1 MIKITLKP
9 KFKIESEMN
18 LKNLSNHR
26 FKRNLIYKTKILYNN
41 QEFAIDK
48 IFEIK
53 IEKNEEIQNEL
64 VILDLNKNCDY
75 LGWKWRD
82 GVLRVKSN
90 VGSFLGSEMVAGKIL
105 VDGSAEHFVG
115 SQMCGGKIIIKS
127 NVLDFAGSS
136 LPGYKKGMSGG
147 LIIINGNARDYL
159 GFNIRRG
166 ILFVKGNVG
175 NHSCNSMVAG
185 TVILKKK
192 VGNNLGFGMKRGTIF
207 LNKKIFSLKN
217 FTRIGE
223 IKNSFFDLLN
233 VYLTRKFGLKIF
245 KKGESLIKYHGD
257 ESLDGKGEIIVKK

>member
-41 QEFAIDK
+41 KEFAIDK

-90 VGSFLGSEMVAGKIL
+90 VGSFLAQKWWQE
-105 VDGSAEHFVG
+105 
-115 SQMCGGKIIIKS
+115 
-127 NVLDFAGSS
+127 N
-136 LPGYKKGMSGG
+136 
-147 LIIINGNARDYL
+147 
-159 GFNIRRG
+159 
-166 ILFVKGNVG
+166 
-175 NHSCNSMVAG
+175 SC
-185 TVILKKK
+185 
-192 VGNNLGFGMKRGTIF
+192 
-207 LNKKIFSLKN
+207 
-217 FTRIGE
+217 
-223 IKNSFFDLLN
+223 
-233 VYLTRKFGLKIF
+233 
-245 KKGESLIKYHGD
+245 
-257 ESLDGKGEIIVKK
+257 